1 VRGAVR
7 RGEKKQTQLRLPTNA
22 EYEEDN
28 ETKGIYN
35 ILKKTA
41 KSSTR
46 KRRTV
51 FARCP
56 KNFPVAGMVTSNG
69 QLLNMTI
76 NARHDIN
83 CPGLAKIL
91 KEAGIC
97 RKSTR
102 KLDLY
107 FCLPTGR
114 YDTFNPTWCK
124 PKGLEWVKQHVNVY
138 ALHIPLESPP
148 YTSGR

>member
-7 RGEKKQTQLRLPTNA
+7 RGEKKQSSFVCQLMQNIQK
-22 EYEEDN
+22 DK
-28 ETKGIYN
+28 ETKGIHT
-35 ILKKTA
+35 ILKKSA
-41 KSSTR
+41 ASTR
-46 KRRTV
+46 KQPTV

-56 KNFPVAGMVTSNG
+56 KNFHVADMVTSNG
-69 QLLNMTI
+69 LLLNMTI

-83 CPGLAKIL
+83 GPGLAKIL
-91 KEAGIC
+91 KAADIRPKPE
-97 RKSTR
+97 R

-114 YDTFNPTWCK
+114 YDTFNPIWCK

-148 YTSGR
+148 YP